1 VGNRF
6 NRQNSHPLGD
16 SFPGP
21 QVKPAPIPTAKA
33 SIEEMLALAI
43 RLYNDGQRDHARQ
56 LCEYADAAQPPY
68 PAVKQL
74 LAVLAL
80 QRGDADKAMKFAAA
94 SLVLRPDHLPTLL
107 VASDA
112 AQAAGFFADARRWL
126 EAVVK
131 LAPENS
137 QAWFQLALVRQDL
150 LDLDGAALALRRV
163 LQIDPGRADAEVNLG
178 IVLQESGDMDAAM
191 RSYGRAYRLREDTF
205 GRIAHALA
213 TPRLGRMWLNL
224 ADLRAELARDRD

>member
-1 VGNRF
+1 
-6 NRQNSHPLGD
+6 
-16 SFPGP
+16 
-21 QVKPAPIPTAKA
+21 VKLVTSNPAKA
-33 SIEEMLALAI
+33 SIEDMLALAI
-43 RLYNDGQRDHARQ
+43 RLFNDGQRDHARQ
-56 LCEYADAAQPPY
+56 LCEHAETVHSPH

-80 QRGDADKAMKFAAA
+80 QRGDPEQALKFAAA

-112 AQAAGFFADARRWL
+112 ARAAGIPADASRWL

-131 LAPENS
+131 QAPENT

-150 LDLDGAALALRRV
+150 LDLAGAATALRRV
-163 LQIDPGRADAEVNLG
+163 LQIDPRRADAEVNLG
-178 IVLQESGDMDAAM
+178 IVLQDSGDIDAAM
-191 RSYGRAYRLREDTF
+191 RSYGRAYRLRADTF

-213 TPRLGRMWLNL
+213 TPGIGRMWLNL
-224 ADLRAELARDRD
+224 ADLRAELVRDRD